1 MSKMKYIATLSGG
14 KDSTVMCDLLLKNKY
29 PVDYIVFNNTL
40 IEHKEMYQY
49 IDKLEKYFNGR
60 YNKKII
66 RLKPNKKPE
75 DIIFR
80 KVKKKDSEW
89 FGFVK
94 GIFSPVMGFCEWRTE
109 TKILPLQR
117 FLKKEQIEDYK
128 IYIGFTLDE
137 MNRLNR
143 EDTTK
148 LYPLVDDFKMS
159 ERACKEYLIEQEMEN
174 PLYRNF
180 NRTGCRYC
188 PALSETDKFNLWKYY
203 PEVWSEMKQ
212 IENKLKKLQASG
224 EKVIY
229 DNWHLGESI
238 EDLEKKFVKAD
249 KQGSLFDFSNE
260 PLADCFCK
268 I

>member
-14 KDSTVMCDLLLKNKY
+14 KDSTVMCDLLLKNNY
-29 PVDYIVFNNTL
+29 PVDYLIFNDTL

-49 IDKLEKYFNGR
+49 INKLE
-60 YNKKII
+60 
-66 RLKPNKKPE
+66 
-75 DIIFR
+75 
-80 KVKKKDSEW
+80 
-89 FGFVK
+89 
-94 GIFSPVMGFCEWRTE
+94 
-109 TKILPLQR
+109 
-117 FLKKEQIEDYK
+117 
-128 IYIGFTLDE
+128 
-137 MNRLNR
+137 
-143 EDTTK
+143 
-148 LYPLVDDFKMS
+148 
-159 ERACKEYLIEQEMEN
+159 
-174 PLYRNF
+174 
-180 NRTGCRYC
+180 
-188 PALSETDKFNLWKYY
+188 KYY